1 MSEEVLINVSP
12 RETRVA
18 MVENGVLQE
27 VIVERES
34 KRGLVSNIYKGR
46 VCRVLPGM
54 QAAFVDIGLERAAFL
69 HAGDISAVEGNGS
82 VSNINEV
89 LREGQTLLVQVI
101 KNPLGTKGA
110 RLTTQISIPSRY
122 LVFIPDIET
131 NVGISQRITGEERG
145 RLLNIVNQHMSDGN
159 LWNDEDHQAGE
170 RVTCGFII
178 RTAAE
183 GISEA
188 LLQADMSF
196 LCQMWNALLEKAKT
210 AEPTALIY
218 EDLPLKIRTLRDMVG
233 MSVKEIHVDSKETCQ
248 EMQNFAKAF
257 IPELEPLIEHYPGE
271 RPLFELYN
279 IEEEISNALKRH
291 VELKSGGYLVLD
303 QTEAMTT
310 IDVNTGKFV
319 GHRNLEET
327 IFKTNLE
334 ATQAIARQIR
344 LRNLGGIIIVD
355 FIDMLDAEHRRQV
368 LRSLEKY
375 LEKDH
380 AKTHISEISSLG
392 LVQMTRKRTRESLEH
407 TLCET
412 CPTCN
417 GRGSVKSTETICY
430 EIFREVIREARQ
442 FDAQQFLVYAS
453 QEVVDRLIE
462 ESESVEQLEKFIV
475 CNIKFQVETFY
486 TQEQYD
492 IVLI

>member
-1 MSEEVLINVSP
+1 MSEEVLINVTP

-27 VIVERES
+27 VVIERES
-34 KRGLVSNIYKGR
+34 KRGLLSNIYRGR
-46 VCRVLPGM
+46 ACRVLPGM

-69 HAGDISAVEGNGS
+69 HAGDINSTDSGVN
-82 VSNINEV
+82 NISDL
-89 LREGQTLLVQVI
+89 LREGQSLLVQVI
-101 KNPLGTKGA
+101 KNPIGSKGA

-122 LVFIPDIET
+122 LVFLPDIEQ
-131 NVGISQRITGEERG
+131 NVGISQRISGEERG
-145 RLLNIVNQHMSDGN
+145 RLLNIVNQHMSAGT
-159 LWNDEDHQAGE
+159 LWTAESKQAGQ
-170 RVTCGFII
+170 RINCGFII

-183 GISEA
+183 GVSETC
-188 LLQADMSF
+188 LQADMQF
-196 LCQMWNALLEKAKT
+196 LCRVWDAILDKAKT
-210 AEPTALIY
+210 APPASLVY
-218 EDLPLKIRTLRDMVG
+218 EDLPLKIRTLRDLVG
-233 MSVKEIHVDSKETCQ
+233 MEVKSIRVDSNETFL
-248 EMQNFAKAF
+248 EMRAFARTF
-257 IPELEPLIEHYPGE
+257 IPELIPLLEHYPGE

-279 IEEEISNALKRH
+279 IEEEISNALKRN
-291 VELKSGGYLVLD
+291 VELKSGGYLVID
-303 QTEAMTT
+303 QTEAMAT

-380 AKTHISEISSLG
+380 AKTHISEISALG

-407 TLCET
+407 ILCET
-412 CPTCN
+412 CPTCG
-417 GRGSVKSTETICY
+417 GRGTVKSTETICY
-430 EIFREVIREARQ
+430 EIFREIIRESRQ
-442 FDAQQFLVYAS
+442 FNAQQFLVYAS
-453 QEVVDRLIE
+453 QEVVDILIE
-462 ESESVEQLEKFIV
+462 ESESIEQLEKFIG
-475 CNIKFQVETFY
+475 CSLKFQVETFY
-486 TQEQYD
+486 SQEQYD
-492 IVLI
+492 IVLM